1 MGYEVGSLKTYAK
14 KYPEYPQAPQKED
27 YDTTEEYEE
36 AVKDYGQKLNG
47 YTEKCEA
54 IRTRSEAG
62 EISLYLRIE
71 SNDITLCY
79 TANSAATANGTATER
94 PLSPIEKLEKQDT
107 RNKEI
112 ALEKTVQDTK
122 KQILEVDMSERK
134 FGQDEEKMVYFF
146 LLSSLR
152 REHFSEFGIEDKSS
166 YYYLTSEDKMRII
179 ENLTAKQKAVI
190 RRDYLIA
197 NFKDAFGNNATA
209 CCLASPKSIC
219 PKNLPI
225 SKTDIMKCTKSGTN
239 ALRKKKP
246 LCRNKPRRKRNNPMN
261 RNPKRKHRPNR
272 KRKK

>member
-1 MGYEVGSLKTYAK
+1 
-14 KYPEYPQAPQKED
+14 
-27 YDTTEEYEE
+27 
-36 AVKDYGQKLNG
+36 
-47 YTEKCEA
+47 
-54 IRTRSEAG
+54 
-62 EISLYLRIE
+62 
-71 SNDITLCY
+71 
-79 TANSAATANGTATER
+79 
-94 PLSPIEKLEKQDT
+94 
-107 RNKEI
+107 
-112 ALEKTVQDTK
+112 
-122 KQILEVDMSERK
+122 MSERK

-152 REHFSEFGIEDKSS
+152 KEHFNEVGIEDKGS

-209 CCLASPKSIC
+209 SLLLDFAQSIC

-225 SKTDIMKCTKSGTN
+225 SKTDIMKCTKSDTN
-239 ALRKKKP
+239 ASRKRKP